1 MMKTSMASSQTP
13 AVSRG
18 LRETMRQHPLFS
30 FFFMAYAFS
39 WILTIPSIL
48 AEWGFLPASL
58 FQLFFFIKAFAGPF
72 LAGFIMVNITEG
84 KEGVA
89 RFWRRFIQVKASW
102 YWYVMILL
110 GIPALFLL
118 GIAIQ
123 PGALSSFQGLPRN
136 SLSYYLV
143 YYLIAFL
150 ITFCAGGPLAEEPG
164 WRGFALPR
172 MQSRFGGLGG
182 ALLLGV
188 VWAFWHLP
196 DFLTSAQGGGPGT
209 GWGAFFT
216 NLPIFV
222 VMVVAISVVM
232 TWVFN
237 HTRGSLFIM
246 ILLHASINTAGVLPA
261 LFPAANI
268 SAMTLAN
275 LAMLFA
281 AILPALLIVLLT
293 RGKLGYQRTQGQI

>member
-1 MMKTSMASSQTP
+1 M
-13 AVSRG
+13 
-18 LRETMRQHPLFS
+18 LRHPLLS
-30 FFFMAYAFS
+30 FFCMAYAFS
-39 WILTIPSIL
+39 WIMSIPAIL
-48 AEWGFLPASL
+48 AEWGFLPAAL
-58 FQLFFFIKAFAGPF
+58 FQIFFLIKAFAGPF
-72 LAGFIMVNITEG
+72 LAGAIMVNLTEG
-84 KEGVA
+84 KAGMG
-89 RFWRRFIQVKASW
+89 RFWRRFIQVRAGWQW
-102 YWYVMILL
+102 YLMILL

-118 GIAIQ
+118 GIVIQ
-123 PGALSSFQGLPRN
+123 PGTLASFQGLPHN
-136 SLSYYLV
+136 SPA
-143 YYLIAFL
+143 YYLINYLVTFV
-150 ITFCAGGPLAEEPG
+150 ITFLFGGPLAEEPG

-172 MQSRFGGLGG
+172 MQPRYGPLKA

-222 VMVVAISVVM
+222 VMVTAISVVM

-246 ILLHASINTAGVLPA
+246 ILLHASINTSGILPE

-268 SAMTLAN
+268 SIMTMSN

-281 AILPALLIVLLT
+281 IAAPALLIVILT
-293 RGKLGYQRTQGQI
+293 RGRLGYRQSSLTGAD